1 VAGGTLPLLGVT
13 APGDVS
19 LLRRRVRWLSCSTF
33 GLAAF
38 VVSRAGLLLPFVE
51 KTLWDLGVDLST
63 AISHHLCNR
72 CGDAKPDDSL
82 LRLPLIALGGLLLC
96 TFVPLV
102 FFGVV
107 CMAETVVKLPLKSG
121 SEEP

>member
-1 VAGGTLPLLGVT
+1 VAVTGCGAIALPIAAWLLSSRGGRAGWREARSRCSELT

-51 KTLWDLGVDLST
+51 KTL
-63 AISHHLCNR
+63 
-72 CGDAKPDDSL
+72 
-82 LRLPLIALGGLLLC
+82 
-96 TFVPLV
+96 
-102 FFGVV
+102 
-107 CMAETVVKLPLKSG
+107 
-121 SEEP
+121 